1 MQQIGLSLDQNI
13 ETLTL
18 APGEDEERVGS
29 IVQLHTEFI
38 DYGKSIELFD
48 NLKKV
53 VQWEQESLWIAGK
66 ERQVPRLVAWYGEPE
81 AKYRYSGRL
90 HQPMPWIEP
99 LDSLRKSLE
108 NELDTTFNSVL
119 CNLYR
124 NGQDSMGWH
133 ADDEKELGVEP
144 LIASLSLGQAR
155 SFHLKHK
162 TTPKLKHKITLTSGS
177 LLVMKGTTQQYWL
190 HQVPKEPKI
199 TQPRINLTFRH
210 VNV

>member
-18 APGEDEERVGS
+18 PPGEDEECVGS

-90 HQPMPWIEP
+90 HQPMSWIEP

-108 NELDTTFNSVL
+108 NELKTTFNSVL

-133 ADDEKELGVEP
+133 ADDEKELGAEP
-144 LIASLSLGQAR
+144 VIASVSLGASR
-155 SFHLKHK
+155 YFHLKHK
-162 TTPKLKHKITLTSGS
+162 TESKMRHKILLTSGS
-177 LLVMKGTTQQYWL
+177 LLIMKGTTQQFWL
-190 HQVPKEPKI
+190 HQVPKEPKV
-199 TQPRINLTFRH
+199 TQPRINLTFRQIIG
-210 VNV
+210 